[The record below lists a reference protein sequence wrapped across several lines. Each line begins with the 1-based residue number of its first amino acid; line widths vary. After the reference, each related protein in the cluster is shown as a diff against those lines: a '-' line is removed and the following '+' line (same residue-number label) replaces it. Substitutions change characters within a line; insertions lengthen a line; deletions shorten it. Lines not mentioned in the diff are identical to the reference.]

1 MKPIETK
8 KLLIITIPILL
19 VILVAFVFLNQQ
31 DQTHPTT
38 NQTDKPFIPEAVDK
52 EDSLSKIESYTLE
65 LETRKKE
72 EYESNVVYSDVEFFT
87 NDIPTPNQNL
97 SAQEIYANTV
107 IAPSPEVKKS
117 TPTTTKPRTTSKTP
131 VKTTQPTQQEKSSV
145 TERYNQAIATPTTT
159 TPSQTTSASEDATPG
174 ARKRSST
181 AQSST
186 QRNLINACIHGD
198 QEVASGTTVRM
209 RLLDDLKIGNMTIP
223 KNTIFYGIAQIG
235 SDRLSIRV
243 SSLKYENY
251 IAQVQFIVYDNDAI
265 EGLNLPDNIKNE
277 ILKQSSSNTISSVSL
292 PQSTGVISDVV
303 NTTANVIKGVTSSSI
318 KEIKVNLKSNYKIYI
333 K

>member
-1 MKPIETK
+1 
-8 KLLIITIPILL
+8 
-19 VILVAFVFLNQQ
+19 
-31 DQTHPTT
+31 
-38 NQTDKPFIPEAVDK
+38 
-52 EDSLSKIESYTLE
+52 
-65 LETRKKE
+65 
-72 EYESNVVYSDVEFFT
+72 
-87 NDIPTPNQNL
+87 
-97 SAQEIYANTV
+97 
-107 IAPSPEVKKS
+107 
-117 TPTTTKPRTTSKTP
+117 
-131 VKTTQPTQQEKSSV
+131 
-145 TERYNQAIATPTTT
+145 
-159 TPSQTTSASEDATPG
+159 
-174 ARKRSST
+174 
-181 AQSST
+181 
-186 QRNLINACIHGD
+186 
-198 QEVASGTTVRM
+198 
-209 RLLDDLKIGNMTIP
+209 MTIP

>member
-117 TPTTTKPRTTSKTP
+117 TPTTNTTNTTRTTRTTSKTP
-131 VKTTQPTQQEKSSV
+131 VS
-145 TERYNQAIATPTTT
+145 TEPNTK
-159 TPSQTTSASEDATPG
+159 QT
-174 ARKRSST
+174 
-181 AQSST
+181 
-186 QRNLINACIHGD
+186 
-198 QEVASGTTVRM
+198 
-209 RLLDDLKIGNMTIP
+209 
-223 KNTIFYGIAQIG
+223 
-235 SDRLSIRV
+235 
-243 SSLKYENY
+243 
-251 IAQVQFIVYDNDAI
+251 
-265 EGLNLPDNIKNE
+265 
-277 ILKQSSSNTISSVSL
+277 
-292 PQSTGVISDVV
+292 
-303 NTTANVIKGVTSSSI
+303 
-318 KEIKVNLKSNYKIYI
+318 
-333 K
+333 